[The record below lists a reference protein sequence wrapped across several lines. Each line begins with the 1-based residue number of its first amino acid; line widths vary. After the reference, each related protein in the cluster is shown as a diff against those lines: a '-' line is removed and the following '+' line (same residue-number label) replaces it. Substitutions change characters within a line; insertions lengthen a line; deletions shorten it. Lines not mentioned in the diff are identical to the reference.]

1 MISTQDRYRGCL
13 MGLAAGDAVGTAVEF
28 EPPGTF
34 PPVTGMAGGGPFG
47 LAACPRK
54 NVLSDN
60 RHNRVL
66 LLAFHN
72 NPRML

>member
-1 MISTQDRYRGCL
+1 MVGPIYQFPEQNTPSHVSADRTYTSA
-13 MGLAAGDAVGTAVEF
+13 M
-28 EPPGTF
+28 
-34 PPVTGMAGGGPFG
+34 TGMYGWTT

-54 NVLSDN
+54 NVLCDN

-72 NPRML
+72 NPRMV